1 MTKLR
6 APVTWADAMT
16 RVAGTLTFAGARKI
30 VTRSDSLVRKWSDA
44 STGKL
49 PTIEQALRL
58 DTAHRAHGGEG
69 APFFDTYAALLE
81 IRVSQ
86 AMACRI
92 ALAEDLAGAAR
103 DYGDVISTAIA
114 VTLPGA
120 TDRDV
125 LRALAETEEAYSRT
139 GRLLRR
145 LKSFLP
151 TSTGLRA
158 GIAGG
163 LQ

>member
-1 MTKLR
+1 MTKPR
-6 APVTWADAMT
+6 SPVTWADAMT
-16 RVAGTLTFAGARKI
+16 RIASTLTFTGARKV

-58 DTAHRAHGGEG
+58 DTAHRAHGGTG

-86 AMACRI
+86 AMACRT

-120 TDRDV
+120 TPRDV

-139 GRLLRR
+139 GRLMRS

-151 TSTGLRA
+151 LGASPRA
-158 GIAGG
+158 EIAGG
-163 LQ
+163 L